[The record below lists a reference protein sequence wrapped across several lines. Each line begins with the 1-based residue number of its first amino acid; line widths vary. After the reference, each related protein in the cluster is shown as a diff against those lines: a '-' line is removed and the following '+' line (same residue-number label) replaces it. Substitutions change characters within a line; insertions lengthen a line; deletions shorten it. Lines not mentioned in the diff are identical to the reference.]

1 VTGDLGRKD
10 EDGFFWYVGRDD
22 EVITSG
28 GYRIGPAEVEECLIR
43 HPAVAPAAVI
53 GVPDPIRT
61 EIVKAC
67 VVLRAG
73 VEPSDALA
81 REIQDFVKVRLAA
94 HEYPREVAFV
104 AELPM
109 TVTGKV
115 MRRVLRSQGAEE
127 AAAARGE
134 SA

>member
-1 VTGDLGRKD
+1 MPDRASGRR
-10 EDGFFWYVGRDD
+10 DG
-22 EVITSG
+22 
-28 GYRIGPAEVEECLIR
+28 
-43 HPAVAPAAVI
+43 AVI

-61 EIVKAC
+61 EIVKAY

-73 VEPSDALA
+73 AEPSAELA
-81 REIQDFVKVRLAA
+81 GEIQEFVKVRLAA

-115 MRRVLRSQGAEE
+115 MRRVLRSQAAEE
-127 AAAARGE
+127 AAASQGKPT
-134 SA
+134 

>member
-1 VTGDLGRKD
+1 M
-10 EDGFFWYVGRDD
+10 
-22 EVITSG
+22 
-28 GYRIGPAEVEECLIR
+28 
-43 HPAVAPAAVI
+43 AAVI

-61 EIVKAC
+61 EIVKAY

-73 VEPSDALA
+73 VEPSAELA
-81 REIQDFVKVRLAA
+81 GEIQEFVKVSRAA

-115 MRRVLRSQGAEE
+115 MRRVLRNQAAEE
-127 AAAARGE
+127 AAASQGKPA
-134 SA
+134 